1 MAKKKEVGTIAIV
14 AGAGVLA
21 YLIFSRR
28 SQTLTPGAQPSG
40 ILPTGQ
46 TQASTLVS
54 QAGSLFS
61 SLKNILSPGPTAA
74 QTAAAANPSNIAPS
88 DLPGTVTSPAA
99 DIAPSV
105 ITALPSPLM
114 DPAAAPVDYVD
125 TAALTDEASIAGV
138 YDWPGYSKGVQS
150 GPNRGM
156 DLFTEINGTG
166 LAVLGCAA
174 CAAALPKSGNA
185 IGKIDWQSLIVPA
198 AVVVGGYLLLKKTG
212 LFSGPL
218 TGTGVNNSQAAAST
232 AAANQ
237 ASLNNATNQGIPQ
250 TITTSQAASLA
261 NDIFTQGI
269 LSSPNLTQVKYDI
282 IQANTLT
289 DLLQIISQFGTRQI
303 NTGNAFTLCALANI
317 NCQAVDMATF
327 VRMVFQNDQS
337 ELQQINQYLSAQG
350 INYQF

>member
-1 MAKKKEVGTIAIV
+1 MAKKKEVATVAIV

-21 YLIFSRR
+21 YLIFARK
-28 SQTLTPGAQPSG
+28 TTTVPGQPQ

-54 QAGSLFS
+54 QAGNLFS
-61 SLKNILSPGPTAA
+61 SLKNILSPGPTAQ

-88 DLPGTVTSPAA
+88 DIPAPYTSPAA
-99 DIAPSV
+99 AIAPDT
-105 ITALPSPLM
+105 IQALPSVLL
-114 DPAAAPVDYVD
+114 DPTAAPVDSID
-125 TAALTDEASIAGV
+125 TAAITDEASIAGV
-138 YDWPGYSKGVQS
+138 YDWPGPSKGVQS
-150 GPNRGM
+150 GYNVGM
-156 DLFTEINGTG
+156 NPFTEINGTG
-166 LAVLGCAA
+166 LAVLGCLA
-174 CAAALPKSGNA
+174 CASALPKSGGA
-185 IGKIDWQSLIVPA
+185 IGKFDWQSLIVPA

-218 TGTGVNNSQAAAST
+218 TGTGQNNSQASAAT
-232 AAANQ
+232 QAANQ
-237 ASLNNATNQGIPQ
+237 ASLNAATNQGIPQ

-269 LSSPNLTQVKYDI
+269 LSTPNLTQIKQDI

-289 DLLQIISQFGTRQI
+289 DLLQIISQFGTRQV

-317 NCQAVDMATF
+317 NCQSVDMATF
-327 VRMVFQNDQS
+327 VRLVFQNDS
-337 ELQQINQYLSAQG
+337 ADLQEINQYLSAQQ

>member
-1 MAKKKEVGTIAIV
+1 MAKQKEVGTIAAIAAV
-14 AGAGVLA
+14 GVLG

-28 SQTLTPGAQPSG
+28 TQTMTPGAAPAL
-40 ILPTGQ
+40 LPTGQ
-46 TQASTLVS
+46 TPASSLVS
-54 QAGSLFS
+54 QAGNLFS
-61 SLKNILSPGPTAA
+61 SLKNIFSPGPTAA
-74 QTAAAANPSNIAPS
+74 QTAAAANPSSIAPS
-88 DLPGTVTSPAA
+88 DLPGAVTSPAA
-99 DIAPSV
+99 SIAPDV
-105 ITALPSPLM
+105 IQALPSPLL
-114 DPAAAPVDYVD
+114 DTTSPPADYID

-138 YDWPGYSKGVQS
+138 YDWPGPVKGVFS
-150 GPNRGM
+150 GRNQGM
-156 DLFTEINGTG
+156 FPFTEINGTG

-185 IGKIDWQSLIVPA
+185 IGKFDWQSLIVPA

-218 TGTGVNNSQAAAST
+218 TGTGQNNSQAAAST

-237 ASLNNATNQGIPQ
+237 ASLNSATNQGIPQ

-269 LSSPNLTQVKYDI
+269 LSTPNLMQVKYDI

-289 DLLQIISQFGTRQI
+289 DLLQIIAQFGTREV

-317 NCQAVDMATF
+317 NCSAVDMATF
-327 VRMVFQNDQS
+327 VRLIFQNDQT
-337 ELQQINQYLSAQG
+337 ELKQINDYLGAQG